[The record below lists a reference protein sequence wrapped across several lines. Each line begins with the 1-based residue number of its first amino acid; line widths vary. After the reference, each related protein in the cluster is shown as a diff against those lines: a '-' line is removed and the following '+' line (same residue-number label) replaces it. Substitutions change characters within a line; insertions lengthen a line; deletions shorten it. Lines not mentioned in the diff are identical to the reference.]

1 MDISDDESGKEEE
14 DEEMN
19 LGKGDLVIES
29 CITYNI
35 CRVYR
40 RKKAKSKYEI
50 GTLYA
55 GNTVEYSK
63 NECGGG
69 WFKVLSP
76 LPGWTQYSELT
87 PPELTA
93 QELEK
98 LEKQKQA
105 KEKAIA
111 LTAETTTVSKDVTPA
126 VEAKDGEKDEKANKK
141 DEKKGETNDKKLNGT
156 KKKKE
161 EEVAVN

>member
-1 MDISDDESGKEEE
+1 MNSGK
-14 DEEMN
+14 DEI
-19 LGKGDLVIES
+19 VIES

-76 LPGWTQYSELT
+76 LPGWMQYSELT
-87 PPELTA
+87 PPDLTT
-93 QELEK
+93 QEIEK

-105 KEKAIA
+105 KEKAID
-111 LTAETTTVSKDVTPA
+111 LTAETTTVSKDVSPDA
-126 VEAKDGEKDEKANKK
+126 KAKDGEKDEKPDKK
-141 DEKKGETNDKKLNGT
+141 AEEKGKISDKKLN
-156 KKKKE
+156 
-161 EEVAVN
+161 

>member
-1 MDISDDESGKEEE
+1 MNIGK
-14 DEEMN
+14 D
-19 LGKGDLVIES
+19 KIVIES

-69 WFKVLSP
+69 WFKVLTP
-76 LPGWTQYSELT
+76 LPGWIQYSELS

-105 KEKAIA
+105 KEEAID
-111 LTAETTTVSKDVTPA
+111 LTAETTKSSKEVTPETKPEDA
-126 VEAKDGEKDEKANKK
+126 EKSEKVTVN
-141 DEKKGETNDKKLNGT
+141 KKGEEAAKNGKEAPKNGKEAAKKG
-156 KKKKE
+156 K
-161 EEVAVN
+161 